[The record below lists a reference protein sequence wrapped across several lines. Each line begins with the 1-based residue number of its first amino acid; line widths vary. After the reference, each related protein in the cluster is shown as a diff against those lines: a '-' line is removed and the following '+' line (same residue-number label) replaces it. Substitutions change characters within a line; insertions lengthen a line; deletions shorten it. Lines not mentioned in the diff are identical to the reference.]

1 MVDLFIELKALA
13 CSVSVCCSAV
23 KSRLPA
29 ADAPY
34 RVCLCDKSK
43 PYEYFSDVAHLYL
56 TTGTCP
62 AAVNRV
68 EKQYLRAVCGVGVGA
83 RVTCSGRGDKEGP
96 YSRCEC

>member
-1 MVDLFIELKALA
+1 MDNLFIELRALA
-13 CSVSVCCSAV
+13 CCVCVCCSAV
-23 KSRLPA
+23 ESRLPA

-56 TTGTCP
+56 TNGMCP

-68 EKQYLRAVCGVGVGA
+68 DKQYLRAVCGVGVGA
-83 RVTCSGRGDKEGP
+83 RVACSGRGDKEGP